1 MLEPA
6 QQGDASGAIFTNGIK
21 QTHSQHNRERAPGK
35 ADFGEWV
42 YLMNTTGQ
50 TDISGLAP
58 LIEKLPFVEKT
69 LLYADLFDL
78 SPPHKPLQERLFYD
92 WSQSSADNPT
102 HNRNRG
108 AHAATRS
115 HPNGSGGALPV

>member
-50 TDISGLAP
+50 ADVSGLAP
-58 LIEKLPFVEKT
+58 LIEKLPFVEK
-69 LLYADLFDL
+69 
-78 SPPHKPLQERLFYD
+78 
-92 WSQSSADNPT
+92 N
-102 HNRNRG
+102 
-108 AHAATRS
+108 AALC
-115 HPNGSGGALPV
+115 GFV